1 MPEIR
6 RQTSEA
12 FAEEETEQGSE
23 ARPAKKQDEQSG
35 LCDGDTQVRAQT
47 SADHKEEVTA
57 MSKGYEGKIKNSGTQ
72 HVKAPNGGK
81 ASVKGN
87 VRITGNDL
95 RTGKKSGK

>member
-1 MPEIR
+1 
-6 RQTSEA
+6 
-12 FAEEETEQGSE
+12 
-23 ARPAKKQDEQSG
+23 
-35 LCDGDTQVRAQT
+35 
-47 SADHKEEVTA
+47 
-57 MSKGYEGKIKNSGTQ
+57 MSKGYEGNIKNSATQ

>member
-1 MPEIR
+1 
-6 RQTSEA
+6 
-12 FAEEETEQGSE
+12 
-23 ARPAKKQDEQSG
+23 
-35 LCDGDTQVRAQT
+35 
-47 SADHKEEVTA
+47 

-87 VRITGNDL
+87 DRITGNDL